1 MSNFSIEKTEEII
14 QKVDNNLHIAAIFIV
29 LCAGFLGVFSPSFL
43 IKRKWLALTDKK
55 FILGK
60 AFSGGIILGTGFI
73 HMLPEAQNQ
82 LNESLPEFPFSGFFA
97 GMAAIFSLTIEQIAF
112 EKIKKVFEK
121 SQPKTNGSG
130 NSNTGNQIEMAHI
143 HIETTETK
151 VIIPN
156 SATLRERENMIQFGC
171 EGMKACNGCSPTE
184 IYPVQKINGEVL
196 TENHQEKNCA
206 KHEDCLKNEEGHHT
220 SKSHSHYPHKENG
233 HTHGVA
239 NLYTDEE
246 LCKRVNSFTIAH
258 VLEIGIAFH
267 SIIIGIALSVETGAT
282 KFHALLIAICF
293 HQLFEGFALG
303 ASMQG
308 ARIVSFLHLGIMM
321 SIFSLA
327 TPIGQV
333 IGLGVL
339 EMYDEESST
348 ALQTQGIFNS
358 FSGGILI
365 YMALVDLIG
374 EDFKKAY
381 DGNLR
386 YWMILAL
393 CTGFGFMSIIA
404 IWA

>member
-1 MSNFSIEKTEEII
+1 MSNFTMKETEEIII
-14 QKVDNNLHIAAIFIV
+14 QKVDNDLHIAAIFIV
-29 LCAGFLGVFSPSFL
+29 LCAGFLGVFAPSFL
-43 IKRKWLALTDKK
+43 IKRKWLTLNDKK

-97 GMAAIFSLTIEQIAF
+97 GMAAIFSLIIEQIAF
-112 EKIKKVFEK
+112 EQIKKIFIK
-121 SQPKTNGSG
+121 SQPKTNGNSQIKMMKSG
-130 NSNTGNQIEMAHI
+130 GNH
-143 HIETTETK
+143 
-151 VIIPN
+151 
-156 SATLRERENMIQFGC
+156 
-171 EGMKACNGCSPTE
+171 
-184 IYPVQKINGEVL
+184 
-196 TENHQEKNCA
+196 
-206 KHEDCLKNEEGHHT
+206 EEGHA
-220 SKSHSHYPHKENG
+220 
-233 HTHGVA
+233 HGVA

-246 LCKRVNSFTIAH
+246 LCKKVNSFTIAH

-267 SIIIGIALSVETGAT
+267 SIIIGIALSVETEA
-282 KFHALLIAICF
+282 KNFHALLIAICF

-308 ARIVSFLHLGIMM
+308 ARIVSLLHLGIMM

-327 TPIGQV
+327 TPIGQA

-348 ALQTQGIFNS
+348 ALQTQGIFDS

-374 EDFKKAY
+374 EDFKKTY

-386 YWMILAL
+386 YWMLFAL
-393 CTGFGFMSIIA
+393 IIGFGFMAIIA